1 MQVRE
6 TLELI
11 LTSHALERLRDTSRF
26 PVRPEFSVGQEVRL
40 YHFRRSDS
48 RELVW
53 MCQIAGG
60 FLVGVRRLTKRRQ
73 ILIALTAINREMFDR
88 SRLVRLG
95 CYRVTVD
102 KITEQ

>member
-1 MQVRE
+1 MHVRE

-11 LTSHALERLRDTSRF
+11 ITSHALERLRDASRF
-26 PVRPEFSVGQEVRL
+26 PKVPEFALGQEVRL
-40 YHFRRSDS
+40 YHFRRSDT

-73 ILIALTAINREMFDR
+73 ILIALTAISREMFDR